1 MEPMRFGVLG
11 PLLAEIDGHLLALPG
26 RKQQA
31 LLALLLLN
39 ANRPVSR
46 ASLVDGLWGER
57 PPASADHAFET
68 HVSRLRKTLG
78 GASRLRTETSGYRL
92 EVGADELDLD
102 TFRRLLEDGRAAA
115 VHGEPEEAARVLR
128 RALALWRGAPLAGI
142 EEPFA
147 ELERGR
153 LEELRLTALEERID
167 ADLARGEAAALVA
180 ELRALVADEPFRERP
195 RRQLMLALYRSGR
208 QADALEAYQ
217 QARRQFVDELGIEPA
232 ADLRELE
239 QAVLRQDPALV
250 APRRATARSTDRR
263 LPRSRSPLVVALG
276 AAVLVAVA
284 AVVVAVVSGRG
295 SGSRIGPVDANAA
308 VRVGTNGKD
317 LVKQVAVG
325 AGPARAVAGGG
336 AVWTSN
342 TVDGTVSRIDTRT
355 GNVQTI
361 AVGNSPAGLA
371 FGAGQLW
378 VADAEGGILSQV
390 DPRTGKIVRTVGVGN
405 GPSGVAFG
413 FGAVWVTNSVDG
425 TLVRVDPVAGVVRKE
440 ISVGVG
446 PGAVAAGAGSVWVAL
461 PEAGSVV
468 RVEPDSG
475 DVVDIVT
482 VGNDP
487 VTLAAGAKGV
497 WVANAQDG
505 TVTRI
510 APESDAKLW
519 STPVGAA
526 PSGLAVDGDN
536 VWVAVAGSGELVRLD
551 GDGHVLR
558 TIEVGNAPAAAAVT
572 PDGVWVTTLAA
583 ADTHRG
589 GTLRVE
595 ASELSECRCIDP
607 AVAWEA
613 AEWQLLNLVYD
624 GLVAYRRVG
633 GSGGAA
639 LVGDLARTVPRPT
652 PDGRNYVFRLRAGV
666 RYSDGTG
673 VRATDVRRSMER
685 LYAVNGSSTPS
696 FYGSIVGAAACA
708 RAAARCDLSRGIVA
722 DDAAG
727 TVAFHLTTPD
737 PEFLYKLALPFASV
751 VPAAAP
757 AAVARSRPL
766 AGTGPYRI
774 DRFVPVRELRLVRNS
789 RFRVFAPAA
798 RPDGFPDRIV
808 ARLSVGIV
816 DQIRAVVS
824 GRADVAGGASA
835 LTFWPFSVDA
845 ANLGQVRVAPFGS
858 TEFFFL
864 NTHVPPFDDL
874 RVRRAVNLAV
884 DRSRLAALARGPQ
897 AARPTCQILPP
908 GFPGYRPYCPYTLNP
923 SAAGTWTAPD
933 IGRALRLV
941 AGSATKG
948 MRVTVWSDASRRRV
962 AGYFA
967 SVLRELGFRADVR
980 VREQRA
986 YYDTISNSRRRAQAG
1001 PNAWIR
1007 DYTSAANFIKPLF
1020 SCSSFV
1026 PGDAALTSN
1035 VSQFCDRALDRR
1047 MARASKLQATDPA
1060 RAGDEWARVDR
1071 AIVDAAAAVPYANGL
1086 DVTLLSKRVGNY
1098 QFNPMWGVLL
1108 DQLWVR

>member
-1 MEPMRFGVLG
+1 MEPTRFGVLG
-11 PLLAEIDGHLLALPG
+11 PLLAEIDGRLLALPG

-46 ASLVDGLWGER
+46 ASLFDGLWGER
-57 PPASADHAFET
+57 PPASADHALET
-68 HVSRLRKTLG
+68 HVSRLRKSLG

-92 EVGADELDLD
+92 EVGVDEFDLE
-102 TFRRLLEDGRAAA
+102 TFRRLLDEGRAAT
-115 VHGEPEEAARVLR
+115 VRGEPEEAARVLR
-128 RALALWRGAPLAGI
+128 QALALWRGAPLAGI

-147 ELERGR
+147 ELERAR

-167 ADLARGEAAALVA
+167 ADLARGEAAALVP
-180 ELRALVADEPFRERP
+180 EVRALVADEPFRERP

-217 QARRQFVDELGIEPA
+217 QARRQFMEELGIEPG

-239 QAVLRQDPALV
+239 QAVLRQDPAL
-250 APRRATARSTDRR
+250 APLRRAAARSTARR
-263 LPRSRSPLVVALG
+263 LPRSRSPLLVALV
-276 AAVLVAVA
+276 AAVVVAVA
-284 AVVVAVVSGRG
+284 AVVVAIVGTG
-295 SGSRIGPVDANAA
+295 AGSRIGPVDADAA
-308 VRVGTNGKD
+308 VRVGADGKV

-355 GNVQTI
+355 DNVQTI

-378 VADAEGGILSQV
+378 VADAERRILSQV
-390 DPRTGKIVRTVGVGN
+390 DPRTGKVVRTVGVGN
-405 GPSGVAFG
+405 GAAGVAYG
-413 FGAVWVTNSVDG
+413 FGAVWVTNGVDG
-425 TLVRVDPVAGVVRKE
+425 TLLHVDPVAGTVRRT
-440 ISVGVG
+440 ISVGAG
-446 PGAVAAGAGSVWVAL
+446 PGAVAAGAGGVWVAL
-461 PEAGSVV
+461 PAAGSVV
-468 RVEPDSG
+468 RVDPHSG
-475 DVVDIVT
+475 EVVDIVT
-482 VGNDP
+482 VGNGP
-487 VTLAAGAKGV
+487 EALAAGIKGV
-497 WVANAQDG
+497 WVANSQDG
-505 TVTRI
+505 TVSRI
-510 APESDAKLW
+510 APESDAVLW
-519 STPVGAA
+519 SAPVGAA
-526 PSGLAVDGDN
+526 PSGLAADGDA

-551 GDGHVLR
+551 RDGHVLR
-558 TIEVGNAPAAAAVT
+558 RIEVGNAPAAAVVA
-572 PDGVWVTTLAA
+572 PDGVWVTVLASA
-583 ADTHRG
+583 EAHRG

-607 AVAWEA
+607 AVAWDA
-613 AEWQLLNLVYD
+613 PEWQLLNLVYD

-633 GSGGAA
+633 GSAGAT

-652 PDGRNYVFRLRAGV
+652 PDGRNYVFRLRPGV
-666 RYSDGTG
+666 RYSDGTR
-673 VRATDVRRSMER
+673 VRATDVRRSLER
-685 LYAVNGSSTPS
+685 LYAINRDGAPQ

-708 RAAARCDLSRGIVA
+708 RAPARCNLSRGIVA

-727 TVAFHLTTPD
+727 TVAFHLTSPD
-737 PEFLYKLALPFASV
+737 PEFLYKLALPFAFV
-751 VPAAAP
+751 VPGATP
-757 AAVARSRPL
+757 IAVARSRPL
-766 AGTGPYRI
+766 PGTGPYRI
-774 DRFVPVRELRLVRNS
+774 DRFVPARELTLARNG

-808 ARLSVGIV
+808 ARLGDRTA
-816 DQIRAVVS
+816 DQVRAVVS
-824 GRADVAGGASA
+824 GRADVAVGPSGPTSG
-835 LTFWPFSVDA
+835 PFLIDA
-845 ANLGQVRVAPFGS
+845 ASLGQLRVAPFGS
-858 TEFFFL
+858 TEYLFL
-864 NTHVPPFDDL
+864 NTHVPPFDDV

-884 DRSRLAALARGPQ
+884 DRGRLAALSRGPQ

-933 IGRALRLV
+933 VARALQLV
-941 AGSATKG
+941 ARSGTKG
-948 MRVTVWSDASRRRV
+948 MRVTVWSDEDRRRL
-962 AGYFA
+962 AGYVG
-967 SVLRELGFRADVR
+967 SVLRGLGYRADVR

-986 YYDTISNSRRRAQAG
+986 YYDTISDSRRRAQAG

-1026 PGDAALTSN
+1026 PGDPALTTN
-1035 VSQFCDRALDRR
+1035 VSQFCDRALERR
-1047 MARASKLQATDPA
+1047 MARAAKLQATDPA

-1098 QFNPMWGVLL
+1098 QFNPEWGVLL

>member
-1 MEPMRFGVLG
+1 MESTRFGVLG
-11 PLLAEIDGHLLALPG
+11 PLLAEIDGRLLALPG

-57 PPASADHAFET
+57 PPASADHALET

-92 EVGADELDLD
+92 EVGPDELDLE
-102 TFRRLLEDGRAAA
+102 TFRRLLEEGRAAA
-115 VHGEPEEAARVLR
+115 VRGEPEEAARILR
-128 RALALWRGAPLAGI
+128 QALALWRGAPLAGI

-167 ADLARGEAAALVA
+167 ADLARAEAAALVP
-180 ELRALVADEPFRERP
+180 ELQALVADEPFRERP

-217 QARRQFVDELGIEPA
+217 HARRQFVDELGIEPA

-239 QAVLRQDPALV
+239 QAVLRQDPALA
-250 APRRATARSTDRR
+250 APRRAAARSTERR

-276 AAVLVAVA
+276 AAVVVAVA
-284 AVVVAVVSGRG
+284 AVVLAIVSTGG
-295 SGSRIGPVDANAA
+295 GSRIGPVDADAA
-308 VRVGTNGKD
+308 LRVGANGKN

-378 VADAEGGILSQV
+378 VADAEGRSVSQV
-390 DPRTGKIVRTVGVGN
+390 DPRIGKPVRSVEVGN
-405 GPSGVAFG
+405 GPDGVAFG

-425 TLVRVDPVAGVVRKE
+425 TLVRVDPVAGVVRKR
-440 ISVGVG
+440 ISVGAG
-446 PGAVAAGAGSVWVAL
+446 PGAVAAGAGAVWVAL
-461 PEAGSVV
+461 PAAGSVV

-487 VTLAAGAKGV
+487 VALAVGAKGV

-510 APESDAKLW
+510 APESDVKLW
-519 STPVGAA
+519 SMPVGAA

-558 TIEVGNAPAAAAVT
+558 KIEVGNAPAAAAVT
-572 PDGVWVTTLAA
+572 PDGVWVTTLAS

-595 ASELSECRCIDP
+595 TSELSECRCIDP

-639 LVGDLARTVPRPT
+639 LVGDLARMVPRPT

-666 RYSDGTG
+666 RYSDGTR

-685 LYAVNGSSTPS
+685 LYAVNGSNTPS

-722 DDAAG
+722 DDATG
-727 TVAFHLTTPD
+727 TVAFHLMTLD

-757 AAVARSRPL
+757 VAVARSRPL

-774 DRFVPVRELRLVRNS
+774 DRFVPARELRLVRNS
-789 RFRVFAPAA
+789 RFRVFAPTA

-808 ARLSVGIV
+808 ARLSDGIV

-824 GRADVAGGASA
+824 GRADVAGGPSA
-835 LTFWPFSVDA
+835 PTSGPFSVDA
-845 ANLGQVRVAPFGS
+845 ANLGQLRVAPFGS

-864 NTHVPPFDDL
+864 NTHEPPFDDL

-884 DRSRLAALARGPQ
+884 DRGRLAALSRGPQ

-923 SAAGTWTAPD
+923 SASGTWTAPD
-933 IGRALRLV
+933 VGRALRLV
-941 AGSATKG
+941 ASSGTKG
-948 MRVTVWSDASRRRV
+948 MRVTVWSDADRRRV

-967 SVLRELGFRADVR
+967 SVLRTLGYRAELR
-980 VREQRA
+980 VVDQQA
-986 YYDTISNSRRRAQAG
+986 YYDTIGDSRRRAQAG

-1007 DYTSAANFIKPLF
+1007 DYTSAANFIALLF

-1026 PGDAALTSN
+1026 PGNAALTIN
-1035 VSQFCDRALDRR
+1035 LSQFCNRALDRR
-1047 MARASKLQATDPA
+1047 MARAGELQATDSA

-1098 QFNPMWGVLL
+1098 QFNPEWGVLL